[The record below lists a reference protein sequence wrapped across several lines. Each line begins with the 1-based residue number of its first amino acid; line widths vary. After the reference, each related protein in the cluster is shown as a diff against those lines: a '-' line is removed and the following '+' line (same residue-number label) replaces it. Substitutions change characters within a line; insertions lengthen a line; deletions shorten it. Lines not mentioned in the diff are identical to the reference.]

1 MVNDAYAPEL
11 LRSLFLY
18 DPVTGRLCHKANRR
32 RVKAGSYADSTR
44 RADGYRQVALRLD
57 GAIPDGLQVDHIN
70 GIREDNRLCNLR
82 LVTQRENDQNR
93 RKARGYGWNKGCSK
107 WEAYIRVDG
116 VRHHLGLFT
125 SEAAARAAYLKA
137 KARYHPSTPAD
148 LLQANLRRFHI
159 WLMKSRLE
167 RWQMMTHAASGTLNC
182 WRRLAA

>member
-57 GAIPDGLQVDHIN
+57 GKQYQLKAHRVAWILEHGAIPDGLQVDHIN

-93 RKARGYGWNKGCSK
+93 RKARGIAGIRAVANGRLTYALMVYAITL
-107 WEAYIRVDG
+107 AYSHPKRRRV
-116 VRHHLGLFT
+116 L
-125 SEAAARAAYLKA
+125 
-137 KARYHPSTPAD
+137 P
-148 LLQANLRRFHI
+148 I
-159 WLMKSRLE
+159 
-167 RWQMMTHAASGTLNC
+167 
-182 WRRLAA
+182 

>member
-18 DPVTGRLCHKANRR
+18 DPVTGRLHHKANRR
-32 RVKAGSYADSTR
+32 RVKVGSYADSTR

-57 GAIPDGLQVDHIN
+57 GKQYQLKAHSVAWILAHGAIPHGKQIDHIN
-70 GIREDNRLCNLR
+70 GIRDDNRLCNLR

-93 RKARGYGWNKGCSK
+93 RKARGYSWNKGCSK

-116 VRHHLGLFT
+116 VLRHLGLFPT
-125 SEAAARAAYLKA
+125 EAAARAAYLKA

-148 LLQANLRRFHI
+148 LLQA
-159 WLMKSRLE
+159 
-167 RWQMMTHAASGTLNC
+167 A
-182 WRRLAA
+182 

>member
-11 LRSLFLY
+11 LLSLFLY
-18 DPVTGRLCHKANRR
+18 DPVTGRLQHKANRR
-32 RVKAGSYADSTR
+32 RVKVGTYADSTR

-57 GAIPDGLQVDHIN
+57 GKQYQLKAHRVAWILAHGAIPHGMQIDHIN
-70 GIREDNRLCNLR
+70 GIRDGNRLCNLR

-93 RKARGYGWNKGCSK
+93 RRARGYSWNKGSSK

-125 SEAAARAAYLKA
+125 TEAAARVAYLKA

-148 LLQANLRRFHI
+148 LLQA
-159 WLMKSRLE
+159 
-167 RWQMMTHAASGTLNC
+167 A
-182 WRRLAA
+182 

>member
-18 DPVTGRLCHKANRR
+18 DPVTGRLHHKANRR
-32 RVKAGSYADSTR
+32 RVKAGSCADSTR

-57 GAIPDGLQVDHIN
+57 GKQYQLKAHRVAWILEHGSIPDGLQVDHIN
-70 GIREDNRLCNLR
+70 GIREDNCLCNLR

-148 LLQANLRRFHI
+148 LLQA
-159 WLMKSRLE
+159 
-167 RWQMMTHAASGTLNC
+167 A
-182 WRRLAA
+182 

>member
-1 MVNDAYAPEL
+1 MVNDAYVPEL

-18 DPVTGRLCHKANRR
+18 DPVTGRLHHKANRR
-32 RVKAGSYADSTR
+32 RVKAASYADSTR

-57 GAIPDGLQVDHIN
+57 GKQYQLKAHRVAWILAHGAIPHGKQIDHIN
-70 GIREDNRLCNLR
+70 GIRDDNRLCNLR

-93 RKARGYGWNKGCSK
+93 RKARGYSWNKGCSK

-116 VRHHLGLFT
+116 VLRHLGLFT

-148 LLQANLRRFHI
+148 LLQA
-159 WLMKSRLE
+159 
-167 RWQMMTHAASGTLNC
+167 A
-182 WRRLAA
+182 

>member
-1 MVNDAYAPEL
+1 MVNDDYAPEL

-57 GAIPDGLQVDHIN
+57 GKQYQLKTHRVAWILTHGAIPDGLQVDHIN
-70 GIREDNRLCNLR
+70 GIRDDNRLCNLR

-93 RKARGYGWNKGCSK
+93 RKARGYSWNKGCSK

-116 VRHHLGLFT
+116 VLRHLGLFT
-125 SEAAARAAYLKA
+125 TEAAARAAYLKA

-148 LLQANLRRFHI
+148 LLQA
-159 WLMKSRLE
+159 
-167 RWQMMTHAASGTLNC
+167 A
-182 WRRLAA
+182 

>member
-32 RVKAGSYADSTR
+32 RVKAGSCADSTR

-57 GAIPDGLQVDHIN
+57 GKQYQLKAHRVAWILEHGSIPDGLQVDHIN
-70 GIREDNRLCNLR
+70 GIREDNCLCNLR

-148 LLQANLRRFHI
+148 LLQA
-159 WLMKSRLE
+159 
-167 RWQMMTHAASGTLNC
+167 A
-182 WRRLAA
+182 

>member
-18 DPVTGRLCHKANRR
+18 DPVTGRLHHKANRR
-32 RVKAGSYADSTR
+32 RVKVGSYADSTR

-57 GAIPDGLQVDHIN
+57 GKQYQLKAHRVAWILAHGAIPHGKQIDHIN
-70 GIREDNRLCNLR
+70 GIRDDNRLCNLR

-93 RKARGYGWNKGCSK
+93 RKARGYSWNKGCSK

-116 VRHHLGLFT
+116 VLRHLGLFPT
-125 SEAAARAAYLKA
+125 EAAARAAYLKA

-148 LLQANLRRFHI
+148 LLQA
-159 WLMKSRLE
+159 
-167 RWQMMTHAASGTLNC
+167 A
-182 WRRLAA
+182 

>member
-57 GAIPDGLQVDHIN
+57 GKQYQLKAHRVAWILEHGAIPDGLQVDHIN

-93 RKARGYGWNKGCSK
+93 RKARGMAGIRAVANGRLTYALTVYAITL
-107 WEAYIRVDG
+107 AYSHPKRRRV
-116 VRHHLGLFT
+116 L
-125 SEAAARAAYLKA
+125 
-137 KARYHPSTPAD
+137 P
-148 LLQANLRRFHI
+148 I
-159 WLMKSRLE
+159 
-167 RWQMMTHAASGTLNC
+167 
-182 WRRLAA
+182 

>member
-44 RADGYRQVALRLD
+44 RADGYHQVALRLD
-57 GAIPDGLQVDHIN
+57 GKQYQLKAHRVAWILEHGAIPDGLQVDHIN

-148 LLQANLRRFHI
+148 LLQA
-159 WLMKSRLE
+159 
-167 RWQMMTHAASGTLNC
+167 A
-182 WRRLAA
+182 

>member
-18 DPVTGRLCHKANRR
+18 DPVTGRLCHKANRC

-44 RADGYRQVALRLD
+44 RADGYHQVALRLD
-57 GAIPDGLQVDHIN
+57 GKQYQLKAHRVAWILEHGAIPDGLQVDHIN
-70 GIREDNRLCNLR
+70 GIRDDNRLCNLR

-148 LLQANLRRFHI
+148 LLQA
-159 WLMKSRLE
+159 
-167 RWQMMTHAASGTLNC
+167 A
-182 WRRLAA
+182 

>member
-18 DPVTGRLCHKANRR
+18 DQVTSRLHHKANRR

-57 GAIPDGLQVDHIN
+57 GKQYQLKAHRVAWILAHGAIPDGLQVDHIN
-70 GIREDNRLCNLR
+70 GIRDDNRLCNLR

-93 RKARGYGWNKGCSK
+93 RKARGYSWNKGCSK

-116 VRHHLGLFT
+116 VLRYLGLFT
-125 SEAAARAAYLKA
+125 TEAAARAAYLKA
-137 KARYHPSTPAD
+137 KARYHPTTPAD
-148 LLQANLRRFHI
+148 LLR
-159 WLMKSRLE
+159 
-167 RWQMMTHAASGTLNC
+167 AA
-182 WRRLAA
+182 

>member
-1 MVNDAYAPEL
+1 MVNDAYALEL

-32 RVKAGSYADSTR
+32 RVKAGSCADSTR

-57 GAIPDGLQVDHIN
+57 GKQYQLKAHRVAWILEHGSIPDGLQVDHIN
-70 GIREDNRLCNLR
+70 GIREDNCLCNLR

-148 LLQANLRRFHI
+148 LLQA
-159 WLMKSRLE
+159 
-167 RWQMMTHAASGTLNC
+167 A
-182 WRRLAA
+182 

>member
-18 DPVTGRLCHKANRR
+18 DPVTGRLHHKANRR
-32 RVKAGSYADSTR
+32 RVKVGSYADSTR

-57 GAIPDGLQVDHIN
+57 GKQYQLKAHRVAWILAHGAIPHGKQIDHIN
-70 GIREDNRLCNLR
+70 GIRDDNRLCNLR

-93 RKARGYGWNKGCSK
+93 RKARVYSWNKGCSK

-116 VRHHLGLFT
+116 VLRHLGLFPT
-125 SEAAARAAYLKA
+125 EAAARAAYLKA

-148 LLQANLRRFHI
+148 LLQA
-159 WLMKSRLE
+159 
-167 RWQMMTHAASGTLNC
+167 A
-182 WRRLAA
+182 

>member
-32 RVKAGSYADSTR
+32 RVKAGSCADSTQ

-57 GAIPDGLQVDHIN
+57 GKQYQLKAHRVAWILEHGAIPDGLQVDHIN
-70 GIREDNRLCNLR
+70 GIRDDNRLCNMR

-93 RKARGYGWNKGCSK
+93 RKAKGYSWNKDCSK
-107 WEAYIRVDG
+107 WEAYIRVDS

-125 SEAAARAAYLKA
+125 TEAAARAAYLKA

-148 LLQANLRRFHI
+148 LLQA
-159 WLMKSRLE
+159 
-167 RWQMMTHAASGTLNC
+167 A
-182 WRRLAA
+182 

>member
-44 RADGYRQVALRLD
+44 RADGYHQVALRLD
-57 GAIPDGLQVDHIN
+57 GKQYQLKAHRVAWILEHGAIPDGLQVDHIN
-70 GIREDNRLCNLR
+70 GIRDDNRLCNLR

-148 LLQANLRRFHI
+148 LLQA
-159 WLMKSRLE
+159 
-167 RWQMMTHAASGTLNC
+167 A
-182 WRRLAA
+182 

>member
-18 DPVTGRLCHKANRR
+18 DPVTGRLCHKGNRR

-44 RADGYRQVALRLD
+44 RADGYHQVALRLD
-57 GAIPDGLQVDHIN
+57 GKQYQLKAHRVAWILEHGAIPDGLQVDHIN
-70 GIREDNRLCNLR
+70 GIRDDNRLCNLR

-148 LLQANLRRFHI
+148 LLQA
-159 WLMKSRLE
+159 
-167 RWQMMTHAASGTLNC
+167 A
-182 WRRLAA
+182 